1 MSPTHNTKQLI
12 LISHVVLIIHWYV
25 IKNYVFL
32 QKFKVNNKNSGIANV
47 FNDDQM
53 SADDV

>member
-1 MSPTHNTKQLI
+1 MI
-12 LISHVVLIIHWYV
+12 RWYV

-32 QKFKVNNKNSGIANV
+32 QKCKVNGKNTGIANV
-47 FNDDQM
+47 FKDDQM

>member
-1 MSPTHNTKQLI
+1 M
-12 LISHVVLIIHWYV
+12 IHWYV

-32 QKFKVNNKNSGIANV
+32 QKCKVNDKNTGIADV

-53 SADDV
+53 STDDV

>member
-1 MSPTHNTKQLI
+1 MI
-12 LISHVVLIIHWYV
+12 RWYA

-32 QKFKVNNKNSGIANV
+32 QKYKVNGKNTGIANV

-53 SADDV
+53 STDDV

>member
-1 MSPTHNTKQLI
+1 M
-12 LISHVVLIIHWYV
+12 IHWYV

-32 QKFKVNNKNSGIANV
+32 QKCKVNDKNTGIANM
-47 FNDDQM
+47 FKANDDQM